1 MNRKSGVY
9 FLFFVFLWMFVSDVF
24 GQLDVR
30 YEPTSYEIV
39 DQMLELAKV
48 TENDI
53 LYDLGC
59 GDGRIVITAAKKFG
73 TRGTGIDLDPLRI
86 KESRENADKEKVTGI
101 LRFKE
106 QNLFESDISDATV
119 VTLYLL
125 PWVNLKLRP
134 KLFHDLRPGTRIVSH
149 EHFMGEWHPDRKL
162 ELKSGGRIHDVYFWI
177 LPANVSGMWE
187 WTVSGDNEERLNK
200 LYLSQNFQYIAGEI
214 TARETPIQIKDA
226 ALEGNRIQFTY
237 EDTFGDQPVYHT
249 YDGLV
254 HGNTINGTVVIQ
266 SNSNSRESKWSAKR
280 NPSTVNL
287 IDDRPLP

>member
-1 MNRKSGVY
+1 MKRKLGFY
-9 FLFFVFLWMFVSDVF
+9 ILFFVFLWMFVSDVF

-59 GDGRIVITAAKKFG
+59 GDGRIVITAAKKFR

-86 KESRENADKEKVTGI
+86 KESRENAVKEKVTGI
-101 LRFKE
+101 VSFKE
-106 QNLFESDISDATV
+106 QNLFESDFSEATV

-149 EHFMGEWHPDRKL
+149 EHYMDEWLPDRKL
-162 ELKSGGRIHDVYFWI
+162 EIKSGGRIHDVYFWI
-177 LPANVSGMWE
+177 LPSNVSGLWV
-187 WTVSGDNEERLNK
+187 WTTLDDNEEQEYILN
-200 LYLSQNFQYIAGEI
+200 LSQNFQYISGDI
-214 TARETPIQIKDA
+214 TALETSFQIKEA
-226 ALEGNRIQFTY
+226 TLEGNRIQFTY
-237 EDTFGDQPVYHT
+237 EDRNGDQPVIYSFGGIV
-249 YDGLV
+249 DD
-254 HGNTINGTVVIQ
+254 NSINGTVSIQ
-266 SNSNSRESKWSAKR
+266 SETESHERTWTAKR
-280 NPSTVNL
+280 DPSTVIP
-287 IDDRPLP
+287 IDNRPLP